1 MKFSTFAVENG
12 IRKYLSTFTGFPQL
26 SGKSVRKLQNIQI
39 LVKQAVVPRETST
52 FYLKRL
58 YLIKEECYNI
68 LQCSFGG

>member
-12 IRKYLSTFTGFPQL
+12 LRKHLSTSTAFPQS
-26 SGKSVRKLQNIQI
+26 SGKAVKKLQNVQI
-39 LVKQAVVPRETST
+39 SVKHAVVPRETST